1 MRNYLTAVLVLFL
14 WLTHGTAQAANMNIT
29 VGPNNSETFSPA
41 NVTINVGDTITF
53 SYKGGSMPH
62 NAVSKNL
69 FRCAQGCDGAG
80 GDGDASS
87 SSWTS
92 VVTLTTAGT
101 FNYYCEI
108 HGTPTSGMHGTITVN
123 GSAPPP
129 PDFGVSADTPSVSVT
144 QGASATVGVTLAP
157 QNGFNGNVSYAAS
170 GLPSGVVASFVNDSA
185 THATMTL
192 ASNSS
197 ATPGNATVTI
207 TATSGS
213 LVHTTSVALSV
224 LASAPTFSITGGI
237 TGSWYDPALSGQ
249 GFNIEVLPGNT
260 LIAIWYVF
268 DGAGNNLWLSGI
280 GPYGGDSTTLS
291 MSQTTGG
298 AFPPAFD
305 PAKIVRSPWGTLTL
319 QFSDCNTGTATWITT
334 DTTQLNFPNGSM
346 PIKRLTALDT
356 LACP

>member
-213 LVHTTSVALSV
+213 LVHSTSVALSV
-224 LASAPTFSITGGI
+224 LASSPTFCHFRSSVPRSVARVDQEIERPSGVSFAPHFWTPVVPSPAVRRMIVSTNGN
-237 TGSWYDPALSGQ
+237 DPSLSLR
-249 GFNIEVLPGNT
+249 V
-260 LIAIWYVF
+260 
-268 DGAGNNLWLSGI
+268 
-280 GPYGGDSTTLS
+280 
-291 MSQTTGG
+291 
-298 AFPPAFD
+298 PAWSS
-305 PAKIVRSPWGTLTL
+305 AVR
-319 QFSDCNTGTATWITT
+319 
-334 DTTQLNFPNGSM
+334 
-346 PIKRLTALDT
+346 
-356 LACP
+356 